1 MPSQSLFILSPDFTF
16 LHSTDHYLTT
26 HIHAHTWCDYLPLTF
41 RISSPWVQ
49 KLNLLLYLHHQTRGF
64 RLEDAKF
71 ELSLKFASGSVSRW
85 AGYMSSRLRRQ
96 LWARDTNLEMI
107 SLWRGSEAQEQV
119 IPRSK
124 GRMREE
130 ISDVH

>member
-1 MPSQSLFILSPDFTF
+1 M
-16 LHSTDHYLTT
+16 
-26 HIHAHTWCDYLPLTF
+26 
-41 RISSPWVQ
+41 
-49 KLNLLLYLHHQTRGF
+49 
-64 RLEDAKF
+64 EDGKF

-85 AGYMSSRLRRQ
+85 AGYMSSCLRRQ